1 MIYPISVFEPITL
14 YYMTYTIWYRTY
26 PYNISY
32 FRHWT
37 SEQMIVVSL
46 WLRLKLNR
54 QLWSSLWHQ
63 LEKQSMVMNHSTY
76 HQMMLNFQPGKIL
89 LCAASSGHSKPSND
103 LGWPHSIINHSVPR
117 QGPRY
122 TTYWSI
128 NTYSVLYWRI
138 CVIAK
143 KKLVKNGLLFKKN
156 HAHGRLKFTK
166 SSRMLKR
173 WMRIWKLSKNYAKKL
188 RKNQSHQR
196 KSMLA
201 PFLLMMLIENL
212 KTAGLY
218 HQEWFISTHF

>member
-1 MIYPISVFEPITL
+1 
-14 YYMTYTIWYRTY
+14 
-26 PYNISY
+26 
-32 FRHWT
+32 
-37 SEQMIVVSL
+37 
-46 WLRLKLNR
+46 
-54 QLWSSLWHQ
+54 
-63 LEKQSMVMNHSTY
+63 MNHSTY

-218 HQEWFISTHF
+218 HQEWFITTFIFNNFEGQILGVCSNANHLKNSMGHFS